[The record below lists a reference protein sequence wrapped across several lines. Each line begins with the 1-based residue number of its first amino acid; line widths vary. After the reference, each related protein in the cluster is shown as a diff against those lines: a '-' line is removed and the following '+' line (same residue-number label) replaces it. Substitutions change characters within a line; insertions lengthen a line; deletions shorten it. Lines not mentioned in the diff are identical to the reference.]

1 MQYDSTLRKIPA
13 KCTNNKW
20 IQLIVKGVSSPLRHF
35 YAKLKLKEGFCGA
48 AIISQRFAVTAAHC
62 VFQARTSDMT
72 LRIGDFTQNNQP
84 GYTVGV
90 EDYFIPTMFGFGF
103 EDLPAHDV
111 AVLKTSR
118 PMKDAFLRALPICRR
133 LTSIYSWFNT
143 TLASCGLG
151 STSPDEDKKVY
162 PNVLQEMLFTQTT
175 FEGVGYVEPVKCRGD
190 QICTIPFID
199 GGNICYMDDGSPL
212 FKMACGTMQ
221 PECLYG
227 VASYFRSNN
236 RSSDDNYCNGG
247 SYFASVVYVSEW
259 IDEIEI
265 SETEF

>member
-1 MQYDSTLRKIPA
+1 
-13 KCTNNKW
+13 
-20 IQLIVKGVSSPLRHF
+20 
-35 YAKLKLKEGFCGA
+35 
-48 AIISQRFAVTAAHC
+48 
-62 VFQARTSDMT
+62 
-72 LRIGDFTQNNQP
+72 
-84 GYTVGV
+84 
-90 EDYFIPTMFGFGF
+90 
-103 EDLPAHDV
+103 
-111 AVLKTSR
+111 
-118 PMKDAFLRALPICRR
+118 
-133 LTSIYSWFNT
+133 
-143 TLASCGLG
+143 
-151 STSPDEDKKVY
+151 
-162 PNVLQEMLFTQTT
+162 MLFTQTT